1 MKPQIS
7 IQGISSAAELPKEN
21 TPSARPIV
29 IEPRS
34 SWAPLDLSELWEYRD
49 LLYFL
54 IWRDLKARYRQT
66 ALGPFWI
73 VLQPIISMALYTI
86 LFGYIAKLPSDGI
99 PYSVFSYVGLMPW
112 GFFAS
117 SLTNGSS
124 SLLGSKDLI
133 SKIYFPRFLN
143 PLAKT
148 IGSLID
154 LSIEFIILVLLLIYY
169 RLQPT
174 WGLALIPLFLFIA
187 ATTGLGFG
195 MLFSGLVVKYRDFGN
210 LVGYISR
217 TWMYTLPIVYSVTLI
232 PEQWR
237 FIYSL
242 NPMFSV
248 IVGFRWALTGTEPP
262 SPLIIA
268 LNTVAG
274 LLLFICGMFVF
285 KRVERDIVD
294 LL

>member
-1 MKPQIS
+1 MAVVEP
-7 IQGISSAAELPKEN
+7 
-21 TPSARPIV
+21 ARTIV
-29 IEPRS
+29 IEPRQG
-34 SWAPLDLSELWEYRD
+34 WADLNLYELWEYRD
-49 LLYFL
+49 LLY
-54 IWRDLKARYRQT
+54 IMVWRDLKARYRQT

-73 VLQPIISMALYTI
+73 ILQPIVSMVLYTI

-112 GFFAS
+112 GFFSGALGVGAGSLS
-117 SLTNGSS
+117 SG
-124 SLLGSKDLI
+124 KDLI

-143 PLAKT
+143 PLSRT

-174 WGLALIPLFLFIA
+174 WGIVLIPLFLFIA
-187 ATTGLGFG
+187 ASTGLGFG
-195 MLFSGLVVKYRDFGN
+195 MLFCGLIVKYRDFGN

-217 TWMYTLPIVYSVTLI
+217 IWMYTVPVVYSVTLI

-237 FIYSL
+237 FLYSL
-242 NPMFSV
+242 NPMYSV

-262 SPLIIA
+262 SPLNVAINTITGII
-268 LNTVAG
+268 
-274 LLLFICGMFVF
+274 LFFIGFSIF

-294 LL
+294 LI